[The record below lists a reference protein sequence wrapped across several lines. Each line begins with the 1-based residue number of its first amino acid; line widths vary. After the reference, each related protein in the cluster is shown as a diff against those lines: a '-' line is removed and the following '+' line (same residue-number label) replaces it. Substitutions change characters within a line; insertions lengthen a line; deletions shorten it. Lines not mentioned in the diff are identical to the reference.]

1 MYTQRR
7 ILYFFRVTVD
17 ILGVILAA
25 LSSIYFFSIR
35 DGRVSTNFDLFLLTS
50 LTVSWFFIARV
61 SGLYDEFRSRNFSYE
76 LVGLIKNILLQVIV
90 AIVVMF
96 IAKNH
101 TLPRLFI
108 VLYAAHLLVILSI
121 ERFLVRRVL
130 NYLRRKGRNLRHLLI
145 IGAGEVGKS
154 FNELI
159 RSNSH
164 FGYSVC
170 GFLDDQP
177 QPTLNGK
184 LLGQVEELEAVF
196 KKYPVDDV
204 IVALPTY
211 ATEKIEWVIK
221 VCDQHT
227 KRVRIIPDYF
237 RFVSDKFE
245 VRMFGKFPLISIRNI
260 KMDEAHWY
268 IIKRFFDAAFALFF
282 MFLVLSWLVPI
293 IALAIKLT
301 SRGPVFFKQE
311 RWGRQNKKIICYKF
325 RTMVVQS
332 RDLDDNGKYQQAT
345 KDDPRI
351 TPLGKFLRKTN
362 LDELP
367 QFWNVLMGQMSVVGP
382 RPHPTPLNI
391 ESKDVI
397 ENYMLRHL
405 VKPGITGWAQV
416 NGYRGE
422 TKDPELMQKRV
433 NHDIWYIENW
443 SFWLDVQIIF
453 LTVWQM
459 IKYDT
464 KGY

>member
-1 MYTQRR
+1 MHTQRR
-7 ILYFFRVTVD
+7 MLYFLRVTADTV
-17 ILGVILAA
+17 GVLLAA

-35 DGRVSTNFDLFLLTS
+35 DARLTTNFDFFLLTS
-50 LTVSWFFIARV
+50 LAFSWYFLARMT
-61 SGLYDEFRSRNFSYE
+61 GLYDEFRSRNFSYE
-76 LVGLIKNILLQVIV
+76 LVGLMKNILIQILV

-108 VLYAAHLLVILSI
+108 VLYAAHLLIILSI
-121 ERFLVRRVL
+121 ERFLVRRIL
-130 NYLRRKGRNLRHLLI
+130 NFLRRKGRNLRHLLI
-145 IGAGEVGKS
+145 IGAGEVGTA

-164 FGYSVC
+164 FGYAVT
-170 GFLDDQP
+170 GFLDDQS
-177 QPTLNGK
+177 QISLNGK
-184 LLGQVEELEAVF
+184 LLGKVEDLESVLQ
-196 KKYPVDDV
+196 KLPVDDV

-211 ATEKIEWVIK
+211 ATEKIDWIIK
-221 VCDQHT
+221 ICDLHT
-227 KRVRIIPDYF
+227 RRVRIIPDYF

-245 VRMFGKFPLISIRNI
+245 VRMFGRFPLISVRKI

-268 IIKRFFDAAFALFF
+268 IVKRCFDAFFALAF
-282 MFLVLSWLVPI
+282 MVLVLSWLVPI
-293 IALAIKLT
+293 IAIAIKLT

-325 RTMVVQS
+325 RTMISQS
-332 RDLDDNGKYQQAT
+332 RDVDDSGKYQQAT

-351 TPLGKFLRKTN
+351 TPLGRFLRKTN

-382 RPHPTPLNI
+382 RPHPTPLNM
-391 ESKDVI
+391 ESKEVI

-422 TKDPELMQKRV
+422 TRDPELMQKRV

-443 SFWLDVQIIF
+443 SFWLDIQIIF